1 MKSGPYFERFSFRK
15 VGIWL
20 QWVFS
25 WFHGNRSSLSRLNS
39 LNIRIEIW
47 RQFLSHFKPFQV
59 IVRSS
64 GNKSV
69 SKSNHLDKNW
79 TFHCNISSTESVLVF
94 FIWNSVYKCWGKLA
108 SSVTRGFDIFSFLQ
122 IFSSVV
128 CSLPQAAVH
137 FCEPLNMRNVATI
150 WSRDHVFKFITNSTI
165 SV

>member
-1 MKSGPYFERFSFRK
+1 MKSRPYFERFSFRK

-47 RQFLSHFKPFQV
+47 RQFLSHFKPFRV

-79 TFHCNISSTESVLVF
+79 TFHCNISSTERERFSLLYMKFSIQVLRKARVKCDPWFWHFFVFTNF
-94 FIWNSVYKCWGKLA
+94 FIRSLQFTSSSSSLLWTIKYEKCGNYLI
-108 SSVTRGFDIFSFLQ
+108 S
-122 IFSSVV
+122 
-128 CSLPQAAVH
+128 
-137 FCEPLNMRNVATI
+137 
-150 WSRDHVFKFITNSTI
+150 WSCI
-165 SV
+165 